1 MTAQTPARRVSAA
14 RSKART
20 PKKVKG
26 RDAVA
31 CRRPDCLA
39 DADRTEPR
47 EASLGVKSLRVHP
60 IDAERIDGF
69 AERRHEIVQ
78 PFRSRHRC
86 GRPRTLRSECPVMV
100 AIAASVRAA
109 RWGRVTA

>member
-26 RDAVA
+26 INPVA
-31 CRRPDCLA
+31 LRRPDCLA

-86 GRPRTLRSECPVMV
+86 GRPPLDRVVSTRSTRVGWPVR
-100 AIAASVRAA
+100 SRN
-109 RWGRVTA
+109 TC